1 MTVNEF
7 WDLVDTIDLD
17 DREDGKYT
25 EEEIYRIACAFI
37 SLTTKE
43 KREIGGWVKMVD
55 LLQPLDK
62 NGNLKKPETFKQ
74 WVKDVRYAKGEVTPN
89 NKMLSGKNIDSIT
102 FDEFKEKTEELQRDL
117 YKQQVK
123 TWDTMNSYRRILR
136 DEARIE
142 RMKELIQEAISKIP
156 ELPKVNYQKG
166 EADCKNEA
174 VMLIS
179 DMHIG
184 MQIDNFA
191 NKYNNEIAKKRL
203 MAYVDETIKLC
214 KDNHVKRL
222 NVSNL
227 NDCIH
232 GLIHVTAR
240 IEEEEDVI
248 GQVIIASEYLAEA
261 LIKLQEAAPEVIYRS
276 VTDNHSRTNANYK
289 DHIEKESFCRIID
302 FYLEER
308 LKGTNIIF
316 ANDNLDVD
324 ISKFELLNGKLMI
337 CVHGHRDNIN
347 VALQSFVGATHR
359 YVDYV
364 CMGHYHESKMKSYQG
379 AKVFVNGSICG
390 ADSYATS
397 KRLFGDPEQTL
408 LIFSGDTLSV
418 NYVNLRNIK

>member
-17 DREDGKYT
+17 EREDGKYT
-25 EEEIYRIACAFI
+25 EEEMYQIACAFI

-43 KREIGGWVKMVD
+43 KREIGGWNKMVE

-62 NGNLKKPETFKQ
+62 DGNLKRAETFKQ
-74 WVKDVRYAKGEVTPN
+74 WVKDVRYTKGEVPPN

-102 FDEFKEKTEELQRDL
+102 FEEFKEKTEELQRNL

-123 TWDTMNSYRRILR
+123 TWDTMNSYRRTLR
-136 DEARIE
+136 DEARID
-142 RMKELIQEAISKIP
+142 RIKELIQEAISKIP

-166 EADCKNEA
+166 ETECENEA

-248 GQVIIASEYLAEA
+248 GQIIIASEYLAEA

-276 VTDNHSRTNANYK
+276 VTDNHSRANANYK
-289 DHIEKESFCRIID
+289 EHIEKESFCRLID

-308 LKGTNIIF
+308 LKGTNVVF

-347 VALQSFVGATHR
+347 VALQSFVGATHK

-390 ADSYATS
+390 TDSYATS

-408 LIFSGDTLSV
+408 LIFSGDTLLV

>member
-17 DREDGKYT
+17 DREDGRYT
-25 EEEIYRIACAFI
+25 EEEIFNIACAFV

-43 KREIGGWVKMVD
+43 KREIGGWNRMVE

-62 NGNLKKPETFKQ
+62 DGNLKRAETFKQ
-74 WVKDVRYAKGEVTPN
+74 WVKDVRYAKGEVPPN

-102 FDEFKEKTEELQRDL
+102 FEEFKEKTEELQRNL

-123 TWDTMNSYRRILR
+123 TWDTMNSYRRTLR
-136 DEARIE
+136 DEARID
-142 RMKELIQEAISKIP
+142 RIKELIQEAISKIP

-166 EADCKNEA
+166 ETECENEA

-248 GQVIIASEYLAEA
+248 SQIIIASEYLAEA
-261 LIKLQEAAPEVIYRS
+261 LIKLQEAAPEVVYRS

-289 DHIEKESFCRIID
+289 EHIEKESFCRLID

-308 LKGTNIIF
+308 LKGTNVVF

-390 ADSYATS
+390 TDSYATS